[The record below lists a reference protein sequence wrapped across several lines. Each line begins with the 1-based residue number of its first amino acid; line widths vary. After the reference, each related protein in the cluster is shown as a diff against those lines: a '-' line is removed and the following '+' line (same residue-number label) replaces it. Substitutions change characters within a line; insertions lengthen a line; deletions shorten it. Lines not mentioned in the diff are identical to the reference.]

1 MQSRFSI
8 ITPRDV
14 ILNQG
19 ESEDTSM
26 EVVIQ
31 VQNLNQAEQEKT
43 SPEQDD
49 MSQDQSPNVSVY
61 APRLDLIPE
70 FNLTTQEQPITEQLK
85 VHEQIRSNPIP
96 EPSELPQNPESTESF
111 GETFQEKC
119 TIQVREKIS
128 YLLVCDLLTFST
140 IL

>member
-1 MQSRFSI
+1 MHGCSMVCSPVIKAWNLCSGSPARNVLETIRSSMQSRLSI

-43 SPEQDD
+43 SPKQDG
-49 MSQDQSPNVSVY
+49 MSQDHHPKCQCMLPASTSSQS
-61 APRLDLIPE
+61 LI
-70 FNLTTQEQPITEQLK
+70 
-85 VHEQIRSNPIP
+85 
-96 EPSELPQNPESTESF
+96 
-111 GETFQEKC
+111 
-119 TIQVREKIS
+119 
-128 YLLVCDLLTFST
+128 
-140 IL
+140 

>member
-1 MQSRFSI
+1 MQSRLSI
-8 ITPRDV
+8 ITPRDI

-19 ESEDTSM
+19 ESEDAST

-31 VQNLNQAEQEKT
+31 VQNLNQAEQGKT
-43 SPEQDD
+43 SPEQDG

-85 VHEQIRSNPIP
+85 VHEQVSNPVP

-128 YLLVCDLLTFST
+128 YLLVCDLLIFSI